1 MLFGAAD
8 IRFADAKKG
17 LDTSEPVA
25 IMTPLTA
32 EAVAADWDR
41 GVEAPLAVGDLEASP
56 EAGGVFAELPPAAGK
71 AKSYDAWRKH
81 FAAWLFRTQKLD
93 LLTCP
98 RLKAFSRPGETEGD
112 FRARLQ
118 HSGRERR
125 DDTLEQLRKKYA
137 PRKASLE
144 ERIRRAGQAVERES
158 EQVTQQGLQ
167 AAISIGTTLI
177 GAFLGRKA
185 VTASTLGRATT
196 AARGAGRV
204 LKERQDVGRAQETV
218 EALQQQL
225 ADLDAA
231 FKADAEK
238 LGSSGDAL
246 TEPLETLSVRP
257 SKQNVT
263 VKLVALAWVPWW
275 QDGTGQS
282 MPAWQ

>member
-1 MLFGAAD
+1 M
-8 IRFADAKKG
+8 
-17 LDTSEPVA
+17 
-25 IMTPLTA
+25 
-32 EAVAADWDR
+32 AADWDR
-41 GVEAPLAVGDLEASP
+41 AVDTSVAAGDLEASP
-56 EAGGVFAELPPAAGK
+56 EAGAAFAELPPAAGK
-71 AKSYDAWRKH
+71 PKSYGAWRKD

-118 HSGRERR
+118 HAGREQR
-125 DDTLEQLRKKYA
+125 DDTLERLRKKYA
-137 PRKASLE
+137 PKKAALE
-144 ERIRRAGQAVERES
+144 EKIRRAGQAVERES

-167 AAISIGTTLI
+167 AAISVGTTLL

-185 VTASTLGRATT
+185 VTASTIGRATT

-225 ADLDAA
+225 ADLDEA

-238 LGSSGDAL
+238 LGPSGDAL
-246 TEPLETLSVRP
+246 AEPLEAVSVRP

-263 VKLVALAWVPWW
+263 VKLVALAWVPSW
-275 QDGTGQS
+275 QDSAGQS
-282 MPAWQ
+282 TPAWQ